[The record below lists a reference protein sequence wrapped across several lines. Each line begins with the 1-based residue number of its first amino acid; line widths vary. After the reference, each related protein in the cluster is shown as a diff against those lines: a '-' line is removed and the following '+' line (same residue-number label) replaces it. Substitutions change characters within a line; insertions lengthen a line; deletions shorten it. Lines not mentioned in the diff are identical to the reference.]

1 MFQNERTLSRYE
13 NTLGVRVV
21 SVIDRICR
29 GCQDNC
35 NMSDFTLETPS
46 LLSTPSRKD
55 FKYLLMASNA
65 CWKNCESMLC
75 SRLRIMHCSSVIP
88 MPVRSLALLQL
99 VKRHPFN
106 RQHICSKHEM
116 DCVKFSLDK
125 TSSNCF
131 SIQMINSIQIPCTAL
146 YRNNENGQRT
156 GRKTPREVIAG
167 HASHY
172 R

>member
-1 MFQNERTLSRYE
+1 MVEVWCRSNSVPRNTPTRKMFQNERTLSRYE

-65 CWKNCESMLC
+65 C
-75 SRLRIMHCSSVIP
+75 
-88 MPVRSLALLQL
+88 
-99 VKRHPFN
+99 
-106 RQHICSKHEM
+106 
-116 DCVKFSLDK
+116 
-125 TSSNCF
+125 
-131 SIQMINSIQIPCTAL
+131 
-146 YRNNENGQRT
+146 
-156 GRKTPREVIAG
+156 
-167 HASHY
+167 
-172 R
+172 